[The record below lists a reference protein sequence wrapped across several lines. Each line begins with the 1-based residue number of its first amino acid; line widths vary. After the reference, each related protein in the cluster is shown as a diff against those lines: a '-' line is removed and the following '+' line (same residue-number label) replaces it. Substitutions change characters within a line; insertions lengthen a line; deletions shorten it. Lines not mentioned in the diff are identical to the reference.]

1 MATMFDAPPA
11 TAAQQAAA
19 LDLAERI
26 TAAHRRHL
34 DAAPARRE
42 VAALEAMFPA
52 ALLPIRPGDR
62 LAGRVAFPLVGF
74 SPEPGGYGW
83 YCNVGG
89 LREAG
94 LGAEASARIDAIE
107 AHWRG
112 RTTRERARARFPAAA
127 QALFPSDDWCG
138 HPMLGAALFRMGGIH
153 LDYVTLTTLGL
164 PGLAAKVEA
173 RRGRLGDDLADG
185 LHAALAMVAG
195 CCRHYAAQARALA
208 AGAADTHERDRLLAI
223 ADACAAIAVRA
234 PGTFREAMQLGWL
247 WSLVSGALNYGRM
260 DAWLGGFLVA
270 DLAAGRIDEAAA
282 QDLVDG
288 LWRLIAARR
297 TIWNGRVIIGG
308 LGRPDPAAADRF
320 CLLAIRASR
329 AVAEIEP
336 QLSLR
341 FHPGTD
347 PAVMAEAWDCIGA
360 GRTYPMLYNDAVNVP
375 AVQRAFA
382 VDAATAEHYLPYGC
396 GEYVLDHCSF
406 GTPNGIINLAKCLE
420 AALHDGRCGLTGARI
435 GPASGDPAGF
445 ACFDDLWRAY
455 DAQVRCALES
465 LADVQRCT
473 HEAAAE
479 AGPFLLLTLLY
490 DDCLERG
497 LPIFAG
503 GIRCMGGTM
512 ESYGNTNAADALTA
526 IDELVYRRRSLSLPA
541 LVAMLDADCAGHP
554 QWHARL
560 LACPK
565 YGNDDPVADAML
577 RRVHEHVCRTTAAQK
592 ERAGL
597 ASYLVVVINNN
608 ANTRLGR
615 LTAAGADGRRARQFL
630 ANANNPMGGRD
641 VGGITAFLN
650 SLLVPD
656 PGLHA
661 GSVQN
666 MKFSREFFTTR
677 RAELDALMDAWF
689 AGGGSQAMISVL
701 SRGDLEAALK
711 DPAAHANLM
720 VRVGGFSAR
729 FVELDAGTQGEI
741 LSRTMHS

>member
-1 MATMFDAPPA
+1 MATMFDAPPL
-11 TAAQQAAA
+11 AAA
-19 LDLAERI
+19 EALARLAHAERI
-26 TAAHRRHL
+26 TAAYAAHEH
-34 DAAPARRE
+34 DAPGRRE
-42 VAALEAMFPA
+42 AAGLAAMLPD
-52 ALLPIRPGDR
+52 ALLPIEAGDR
-62 LAGRVAFPLVGF
+62 LAGRLAFPLVGF

-83 YCNVGG
+83 YCNLGG
-89 LREAG
+89 LRASLPEA
-94 LGAEASARIDAIE
+94 AARIDALE
-107 AHWRG
+107 AFWRG
-112 RTTRERARARFPAAA
+112 RTTRERARARFPDAA
-127 QALFPSDDWCG
+127 QALFPSDDWCNQ
-138 HPMLGAALFRMGGIH
+138 PMLGAALFRMGGIH
-153 LDYVTLTTLGL
+153 LDYVKLTTLGL
-164 PGLAAKVEA
+164 PGLAAAVED
-173 RRGRLGDDLADG
+173 RRGRLGGDLADG
-185 LHAALAMVAG
+185 LLAAIRVVAD
-195 CCRHYAAQARALA
+195 CCRHYAGQARALA
-208 AGAADTHERDRLLAI
+208 AASTDPAERDRQLAT

-234 PGTFREAMQLGWL
+234 PRGFREAMQLGWL
-247 WSLVSGALNYGRM
+247 WTLASGALNYGRM
-260 DAWLGGFLVA
+260 DVWLGGFLAA
-270 DLAAGRIDEAAA
+270 DLAARRIDAAAA

-288 LWRLIAARR
+288 LWRLIAARK

-320 CLLAIRASR
+320 CLMAIRASR
-329 AVAEIEP
+329 AMAAIEP

-375 AVQRAFA
+375 AVQRAFG
-382 VDAATAEHYLPYGC
+382 VDLATAEHYLPYGC
-396 GEYVLDHCSF
+396 GEYVLDHRSF

-420 AALHDGRCGLTGARI
+420 AALHDGRCALTGARI
-435 GPASGDPAGF
+435 GPATGDPAGF
-445 ACFDDLWRAY
+445 AAFADLWRAY
-455 DAQVRCALES
+455 DTQVRSALES

-479 AGPFLLLTLLY
+479 AGPFLLLTALY

-503 GIRCMGGTM
+503 GIRYLGGTM
-512 ESYGNTNAADALTA
+512 ESYGNTNAADALGA
-526 IDELVYRRRSLSLPA
+526 IDELVFRRRAIALPE
-541 LVAMLDADCAGHP
+541 LVAILDADCAGHP
-554 QWHARL
+554 RWHARM

-565 YGNDDPVADAML
+565 YGNDDPAADAML
-577 RRVHEHVCRTTAAQK
+577 KRVHEHVCRTTAALAD
-592 ERAGL
+592 RAGL

-615 LTAAGADGRRARQFL
+615 QTAAGADGRRARQFL

-641 VGGITAFLN
+641 TSGITAFLN

-677 RAELDALMDAWF
+677 RSELDALMATWF

-701 SRGDLEAALK
+701 SRGDLEAALG

-741 LSRTMHS
+741 LARTLH